1 MLIKVVK
8 TPGRTGLALFQ
19 LILFAW
25 FYLSITFFPHSHR
38 IGDIIIT
45 HSHYYW
51 GYSVSTQPVH
61 SHSANDLRALNELSL
76 FLTLAALL
84 FNAICT
90 LLKAS
95 KFHYTEY
102 VVALVPRLRIL
113 ALPPRAPPA

>member
-1 MLIKVVK
+1 MVEQN
-8 TPGRTGLALFQ
+8 TGRKWMASLQ

-25 FYLSITFFPHSHR
+25 FYLNITFFPHSHR

-51 GYSVSTQPVH
+51 GYAVSAHPVH
-61 SHSANDLRALNELSL
+61 SHSTEDLKVLNELSL

-84 FNAICT
+84 FTSVFT

-95 KFHYTEY
+95 KYRYTECF
-102 VVALVPRLRIL
+102 VAVVPRLRMD
-113 ALPPRAPPA
+113 ALPARAPPA